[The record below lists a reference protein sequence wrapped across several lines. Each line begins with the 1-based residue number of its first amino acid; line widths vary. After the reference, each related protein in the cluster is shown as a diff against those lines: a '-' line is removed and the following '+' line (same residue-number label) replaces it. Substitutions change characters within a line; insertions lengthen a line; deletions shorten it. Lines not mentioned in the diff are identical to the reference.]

1 MAALA
6 NGLGQLAKERKT
18 NLERSRLVKRES
30 QNTAFLTLAKIVTTS
45 SLLIEVAPQL
55 AI

>member
-18 NLERSRLVKRES
+18 IWKEAAWSNEKAGTQPS
-30 QNTAFLTLAKIVTTS
+30 
-45 SLLIEVAPQL
+45 
-55 AI
+55 